1 MEPIVNRVAESD
13 LKVFN
18 PEDLW
23 DGREVVELDIAPW
36 LYGGMVVREKEFREF
51 VKDHP
56 WTDFADQHVAVFC
69 SADAIVPTWAFMLV
83 ASRLEPIA
91 TSVALGQKDDL
102 VRNYFSSR
110 IAAMDLSEFE
120 DSIVVIK
127 GCGSGIVP
135 VEAYVDVMHRMQGV
149 AKKIMYGEPCSFVP
163 LWRRK

>member
-13 LKVFN
+13 LMVFN
-18 PEDLW
+18 LEELW
-23 DGREVVELDIAPW
+23 DGKGVVELDIAPW
-36 LYGGMVVREKEFREF
+36 LYEGMIVREKEFREF

-56 WTDFADQHVAVFC
+56 WTDYLDQHVAVFC

-83 ASRLEPIA
+83 ASKLEPIA
-91 TSVALGQKDDL
+91 TSVALGRKADL
-102 VRNYFSSR
+102 VKNYFSAR
-110 IAAMDLSEFE
+110 IAATDLSEYK

-135 VEAYVDVMHRMQGV
+135 REAYVDAMNQMQGV
-149 AKKIMYGEPCSFVP
+149 ARKIMYGEPCSSVP

>member
-13 LKVFN
+13 LMVFN
-18 PEDLW
+18 LEELW
-23 DGREVVELDIAPW
+23 DGKEVVELDIAPW
-36 LYGGMVVREKEFREF
+36 LYEGMIVREKEFREF

-56 WTDFADQHVAVFC
+56 WTDYLDQHVAVFC

-83 ASRLEPIA
+83 ASKLESIA
-91 TSVALGQKDDL
+91 TSVALGQKADL
-102 VRNYFSSR
+102 VKNYFSAR
-110 IAAMDLSEFE
+110 IAATDLSEYK

-135 VEAYVDVMHRMQGV
+135 REAYVDAMHQMQGV
-149 AKKIMYGEPCSFVP
+149 ARKIMYGEPCSSVP